1 MGTKIAAVICEMNP
15 LHRGHLRVLGAAREA
30 VGEAGTVIA
39 VMSWNFVQRG
49 TPALFD
55 RYTRAAAVVRAGA
68 DLVLEL
74 PYPWS
79 SASAAYFASA
89 GVEIASKASAET
101 LYFGSEYADK
111 KTLAEI
117 AEVAEKQAFRDLLQ
131 GAAPEIGEA
140 AARER
145 AFRELLPDV
154 PAKILRSPN
163 DNLAIAYIAECWKR
177 NLEWMPVKRISG
189 ENLPGA
195 TAIRQIVRGGGLA
208 AAAPY
213 LAPGTLALLQNATDA
228 GRGSVSEDAL
238 AEYLF
243 RVYAVLGDRL
253 PVGADGSGGVHER
266 LVRCA
271 AEAKNGTEWLALAA
285 TKKYTNARLRRA
297 AVFAVTGVSDDLL
310 HEMPLYTTV
319 LAANER
325 GRCHLAALRRN
336 DDFTILTKP
345 SDFRESSAAVIAQAT
360 AAHRADAI
368 YTKLLPSPADAGFFL
383 REKPVML

>member
-1 MGTKIAAVICEMNP
+1 METKIAAVICEMNP

-39 VMSWNFVQRG
+39 VMSGNFVQRG

-89 GVEIASKASAET
+89 GVEIAYKANAEM
-101 LYFGSEYADK
+101 LCFGSECADK
-111 KTLAEI
+111 KALSEI
-117 AEVAEKQAFRDLLQ
+117 AEVSETQAFRTILQ
-131 GAAPEIGEA
+131 DAAPEIGEA

-154 PAKILRSPN
+154 PAEILRSPN
-163 DNLAIAYIAECWKR
+163 DNLAIAYIAACRKR
-177 NLEWMPVKRISG
+177 NLEWSPVKRVSG
-189 ENLPGA
+189 KDFPGA
-195 TAIRQIVRGGGLA
+195 TAIRQMILDGGLA
-208 AAAPY
+208 AAAAY
-213 LAPGTLALLQNATDA
+213 LAQGTLPLLKAAADA
-228 GRGSVSEDAL
+228 GRGPVTDAAL

-243 RVYAVLGDRL
+243 RVYAALGDRL
-253 PVGADGSGGVHER
+253 PAGADGSGGVHER

-297 AVFAVTGVSDDLL
+297 ALFAVTGVGDDLL
-310 HEMPLYTTV
+310 RETPLYSTV

-325 GRCHLAALRRN
+325 GRRHLAALRKN

-345 SDFRESSAAVIAQAT
+345 SDFREASDAVIAQAS